1 MNHPKRGL
9 AIIFNH
15 EFFTVAHLKDRCG
28 TNVDCENLS
37 ITLKNL
43 GFDVNEFHNSTY
55 KDIMKNLDRGKPNL
69 ESIIQK

>member
-15 EFFTVAHLKDRCG
+15 EYFTVSNLKDRNG

-43 GFDVNEFHNSTY
+43 GFEVNEFHNSTL
-55 KDIMKNLDRGKPNL
+55 KDIMKNLDRGKPNFEL
-69 ESIIQK
+69 LTQK